1 MTTRRIAL
9 IDDHA
14 IVAQGFGLMFA
25 ELPEI
30 DVVATAAT
38 VSEFLALP
46 EIVGTAPVDLVIL
59 DLRLADGSI
68 PADNVSAL
76 RAAGS
81 EVLAFTGD
89 SDPALVRS
97 AAYGGVL
104 SVIRKSEPVSVLH
117 DAVLAALAGEPIA
130 SFEWAAAL
138 DADPELVDAGLSNRE
153 RQALELY
160 ASGAKTSLVAQ
171 QMGVSSATVIDY
183 IRRVRSKY
191 AHAGRPAHTKVDLYQ
206 RAVEDGILDEPGRS
220 RDSRL

>member
-14 IVAQGFGLMFA
+14 IVAQGFAQMFA

-30 DVVATAAT
+30 EVVATAAT
-38 VSEFLALP
+38 VTEFLARDL
-46 EIVGTAPVDLVIL
+46 AVDLVIL
-59 DLRLADGSI
+59 DLRLADSSV

-89 SDPALVRS
+89 SNPALVRS

-104 SVIRKSEPVSVLH
+104 GVVRKSEPVSVLH

-138 DADPELVDAGLSNRE
+138 DADPALVDAGLSNRE

-220 RDSRL
+220 REPRL